1 MKTFQCGTISSVRIV
16 RDAATGIGKGFGYVN
31 FASEDSVEIALTL
44 NGSELDG
51 RKIRVS
57 RLIHA
62 TVKIIGLE
70 VILIAISDV
79 CGRRNP
85 WWGWQSRIKVGQR
98 ARTRGGPLK
107 PKTRR

>member
-57 RLIHA
+57 RLINL
-62 TVKIIGLE
+62 TFEMIRPRCTIR
-70 VILIAISDV
+70 S
-79 CGRRNP
+79 
-85 WWGWQSRIKVGQR
+85 
-98 ARTRGGPLK
+98 
-107 PKTRR
+107 

>member
-62 TVKIIGLE
+62 TFEMIRPRCTIR
-70 VILIAISDV
+70 S
-79 CGRRNP
+79 
-85 WWGWQSRIKVGQR
+85 
-98 ARTRGGPLK
+98 
-107 PKTRR
+107 

>member
-57 RLIHA
+57 RLVHA
-62 TVKIIGLE
+62 ASVKIKMYNNK
-70 VILIAISDV
+70 LI
-79 CGRRNP
+79 
-85 WWGWQSRIKVGQR
+85 
-98 ARTRGGPLK
+98 
-107 PKTRR
+107 

>member
-1 MKTFQCGTISSVRIV
+1 MKKRMFQCGTIFSVRIV

-57 RLIHA
+57 RFVPAA
-62 TVKIIGLE
+62 TVNMI
-70 VILIAISDV
+70 
-79 CGRRNP
+79 R
-85 WWGWQSRIKVGQR
+85 
-98 ARTRGGPLK
+98 
-107 PKTRR
+107 PKC

>member
-57 RLIHA
+57 RLVQTA
-62 TVKIIGLE
+62 SVKIKMYNIK
-70 VILIAISDV
+70 LI
-79 CGRRNP
+79 
-85 WWGWQSRIKVGQR
+85 
-98 ARTRGGPLK
+98 
-107 PKTRR
+107 

>member
-1 MKTFQCGTISSVRIV
+1 MNSFQCGTISSVRIV

-57 RLIHA
+57 RFVPA
-62 TVKIIGLE
+62 TVAMIRPKCKIT
-70 VILIAISDV
+70 S
-79 CGRRNP
+79 
-85 WWGWQSRIKVGQR
+85 
-98 ARTRGGPLK
+98 
-107 PKTRR
+107 